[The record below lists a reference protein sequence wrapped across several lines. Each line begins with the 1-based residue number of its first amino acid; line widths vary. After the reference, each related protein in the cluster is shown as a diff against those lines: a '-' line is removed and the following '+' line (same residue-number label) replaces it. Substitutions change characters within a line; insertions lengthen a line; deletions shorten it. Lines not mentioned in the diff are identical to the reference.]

1 MKKRKLQ
8 FTQRDVFQSYSPYYK
23 KHFFNLFRGKGSGSV
38 EVRPGAITP
47 EEVKRAVQRI
57 GYGKIVEILRIG
69 YDGVVDDMPMI
80 VELTHITREGFS
92 GKIVNVERRII
103 EGSSQSMV
111 YAKRGGGVVE
121 FLYSDGDIKEIKES
135 RDADELSD
143 AREVTMIMEL
153 LMALEINDRILVAY
167 YDEKHRGTVNVEGM
181 LLSKSSG
188 HRIFKMVIE
197 KINGVELERK
207 IERQFDIENDLVI
220 DISLI

>member
-8 FTQRDVFQSYSPYYK
+8 FRQRDVFQSYAPYYK
-23 KHFFNLFRGKGSGSV
+23 QHFFNFFRRKGSGSV
-38 EVRPGAITP
+38 EVRPGALTP
-47 EEVKRAVQRI
+47 EEVKRTVERLGQ
-57 GYGKIVEILRIG
+57 GKIVELLRIG
-69 YDGVVDDMPMI
+69 YDGTVDDMPMI
-80 VELTHITREGFS
+80 IELTHISREGFS

-103 EGSSQSMV
+103 EGSSHSMV
-111 YAKRGGGVVE
+111 YAKRGGGVVD

-153 LMALEINDRILVAY
+153 LMALEVKDRILVAY
-167 YDEKHRGTVNVEGM
+167 YDEKHRGTVNVEGI

-197 KINGVELERK
+197 KINGIELERK